1 MAGHGIR
8 KAVADQPVARRRWRV
23 HAAASRGTLGSAM
36 PCPPLARVRRTFDAS
51 RVDDVAAAV
60 RSELERVL
68 PGLPSGAPIAIAVG
82 SRGISDIRTVVAETV
97 RALKSRSAAPFIVP
111 AMGSHGGATAEGQ
124 RQILAGYGI
133 TEEAVGAPVRSSME
147 VVRLPGAGPPIFM
160 DRLAWR
166 SHGVILVNRVK
177 PHTDYHGFP
186 ESGLMK
192 MAVIGLGKHAQALAV
207 HAQGA
212 GGLATMIAPA
222 ARRIFASGKILA
234 GLAVVENAYDRICVV
249 RAALPRDI
257 ETVERSLLAEAV
269 ARKPELPVSEID
281 VLVVDE
287 MGKDVS
293 GVGLDTTV
301 IGRMR
306 AAGVEEPR
314 SPAIGVIVVTDLTEA
329 SHGNA
334 LGVGLA
340 DIVTRRLQRKID
352 PAATKENAVTSTF
365 LERAKVPLVAE
376 TDREALEIA
385 LRCCRPAPG
394 TEPRIVRIRNTLRL
408 DELHVS
414 RPVLAEMR
422 AAGPVE
428 ELGAF
433 RDPLDASGSLVPF
446 GDAATR

>member
-1 MAGHGIR
+1 
-8 KAVADQPVARRRWRV
+8 
-23 HAAASRGTLGSAM
+23 M
-36 PCPPLARVRRTFDAS
+36 PFPPLVRVRRTFDAS
-51 RVDDVAAAV
+51 RIEDVAGAV
-60 RSELERVL
+60 RRELEHIL
-68 PGLPSGAPIAIAVG
+68 PEVPPAAPIAIAVG
-82 SRGISDIRTVVAETV
+82 SRGITDIRTIVRETV
-97 RALKSRSAAPFIVP
+97 RVLKSKGAAPFIVP

-133 TEEAVGAPVRSSME
+133 TEDEIGATVRASME
-147 VVRLPGAGPPIFM
+147 VVRLPEQGLGYPVYM
-160 DRLAWR
+160 DQLAWQ
-166 SHGVILVNRVK
+166 SHGVVLVNRIK

-192 MAVIGLGKHAQALAV
+192 MAVIGLGKHAQALVV
-207 HAQGA
+207 HARGA
-212 GGLATMIAPA
+212 QGLATMIAPA
-222 ARRIFASGKILA
+222 ARQIFSSGKILA
-234 GLAVVENAYDRICVV
+234 GLAVVENAYDRTCVV

-257 ETVERSLLAEAV
+257 ETVERGLLAKA
-269 ARKPELPVSEID
+269 AAQAPRLPVTELD

-306 AAGVEEPR
+306 VFGVEEPR
-314 SPAIGVIVVTDLTEA
+314 SPAIRVIVVTDLTEA

-352 PAATKENAVTSTF
+352 PAATNENAVTSTF

-376 TDREALEIA
+376 TDRQALEIA
-385 LRCCRPAPG
+385 LRCSRAAEDV
-394 TEPRIVRIRNTLRL
+394 EPRVIRIRNTLRL
-408 DELHVS
+408 DDLYVS
-414 RPVLAEMR
+414 RPLLDQMR
-422 AAGPVE
+422 AAEPVE

-433 RDPLDASGSLVPF
+433 QDPLDASGALIPF
-446 GDAATR
+446 GG